1 MASQLAALMGDYQR
15 GMRRTDP
22 SASAITTGMY
32 AYDRSQESKRNRAQG
47 EIDAVER
54 GRKHSFENSA
64 ERRKVSEESRKQTE
78 FDDER
83 KKEQMGRWL
92 GPVTAATT
100 NEKWIAAQTNGFIPK
115 GMPFAAREPFM
126 MYALQESDR
135 LAREK
140 QATTSNLAERKHGLE
155 GKKFQETMRKNKA
168 DDKRLRETAKMDA
181 GLDGRGVKTAEEN
194 AIAKIVD
201 AQFGDYDPVTKV
213 FVFDQVEDK
222 RKAQR
227 IKTRAA
233 QLAKHNPG
241 MTLHRA
247 ATQALEEAG
256 SPISNTETGP
266 KAQGNPLG
274 WQ

>member
-1 MASQLAALMGDYQR
+1 MASQLAALMGAHGR
-15 GMRRTDP
+15 NMRRTDP

-54 GRKHSFENSA
+54 GREHSFENSA
-64 ERRKVSEESRKQTE
+64 ERRKVSEESRKQAE

-115 GMPFAAREPFM
+115 GMPFTAREPFM

-140 QATTSNLAERKHGLE
+140 QATTSNLAERKF
-155 GKKFQETMRKNKA
+155 KETMRKNKA
-168 DDKRLRETAKMDA
+168 DDNRLRETAKKDA

-213 FVFDQVEDK
+213 YVFDQVEDK

-274 WQ
+274 WE